1 MNFQKEI
8 SKELKRNTKKY
19 KKALEA
25 AKKLET
31 RMIQLGKNRTTISG
45 K

>member
-1 MNFQKEI
+1 MDLQKQI
-8 SKELKRNTKKY
+8 FKELKRNTKKY

-25 AKKLET
+25 AKKLEA
-31 RMIQLGKNRTTISG
+31 RMIYLGKKRTTISV